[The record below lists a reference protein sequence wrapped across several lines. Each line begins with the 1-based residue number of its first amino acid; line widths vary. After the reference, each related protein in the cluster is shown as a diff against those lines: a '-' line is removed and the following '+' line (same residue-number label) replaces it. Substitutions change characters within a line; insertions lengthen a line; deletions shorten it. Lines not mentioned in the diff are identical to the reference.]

1 MDKNSQTKLQAGGWR
16 LGDAQDF
23 LQLTEQELMLLQIKE
38 SLSQAVRTMRMRQ
51 KLTQTELAKRM
62 HSSQA
67 RVARSEGADE
77 LLTADLM
84 LQPSIATG
92 PIGKKLIRRCS
103 YKVGRAG
110 FM

>member
-1 MDKNSQTKLQAGGWR
+1 MDKKTQTKLQAAGWQ

-38 SLSQAVRTMRMRQ
+38 SLSQAVRTMRTRQ

-67 RVARSEGADE
+67 RVARIEGADASVTTD
-77 LLTADLM
+77 LT
-84 LQPSIATG
+84 LQALIATG
-92 PIGKKLIRRCS
+92 ANRKEISKALRL
-103 YKVGRAG
+103 
-110 FM
+110 

>member
-1 MDKNSQTKLQAGGWR
+1 MDKKTQTKLLAAGWQ

-38 SLSQAVRTMRMRQ
+38 SLSQAVRTMRTRQ

-67 RVARSEGADE
+67 RVARIEGADASVTTD
-77 LLTADLM
+77 LT
-84 LQPSIATG
+84 LQALIATG
-92 PIGKKLIRRCS
+92 ANRKEISKALRL
-103 YKVGRAG
+103 
-110 FM
+110 

>member
-1 MDKNSQTKLQAGGWR
+1 MDKKTQTKLQAAGWQ

-38 SLSQAVRTMRMRQ
+38 SLSQAVRAMRTRQ

-67 RVARSEGADE
+67 RVARIEGADASV
-77 LLTADLM
+77 TADLM
-84 LQPSIATG
+84 LQALIATG
-92 PIGKKLIRRCS
+92 ATRREIN
-103 YKVGRAG
+103 KALQL
-110 FM
+110 